1 MALSS
6 LTTNISSSATTF
18 TFTTPIK
25 LDRSNYLIWKSQIL
39 SSVRANELESLLDG
53 SKICPD
59 QFLSSTQ
66 GNSDAM
72 FNASTSST
80 VTSQENPEFHVWKK
94 QDQML
99 LSWLLSSISI
109 EILSLVVNS
118 KTSYELWSSLE
129 QQFGSETAAKKVHL
143 KMMLNNLKKG
153 SMTMTEYFSKLK
165 SVTDELA
172 IAGSPVSSLDF
183 ITHLISGLGQPYYPV
198 VVYIEA
204 NVLKMS
210 INEAYSMLLTHEA
223 RLESNQSNSFKE
235 VKQNYAANLAQAGN
249 NQKKVN
255 NQGGWNGNT
264 GNKPGFHNW
273 NGNFTNRGGFN
284 PGRGQNSGRGQWNNN
299 WNNWN
304 GNQGRGNFAGAARN
318 FSGRFPGGY
327 NGFGRGGGRGNI
339 VCQICFKHNHT
350 AADCKDRFNR
360 NFVPNFS
367 VQGNFPDQNQ
377 TSRAAF
383 MATSEGVADQGWYL
397 DSGATH
403 HLTNN
408 MENLAEGTPYL
419 GSQLLLVGNGQGLRI
434 TSIGNICLLISF
446 GNQLNL
452 SNVLCVPKITK
463 NLISLSKLLSDNHI
477 IIEFVSNLCF
487 IKDKM
492 QGTLLAQGIAEDGLF
507 KLLTQDT
514 PLSDSKALG
523 LKPSSMLSVFS
534 NKENVHSLKELNH
547 QTNVCSN
554 LINSNNENFVS
565 FLASSSQ
572 SMQLLHNS
580 QLPDYKFSKVF
591 GCSCFPFL
599 RPYHHHKLDFHTQK
613 CVFIGY
619 SPIHKGYKCLD
630 RTGKVFV
637 ARHVTFN
644 ELEFPYSELFLKT
657 KSNILSHSATSTPS
671 SVHFFL
677 PQTPVLSHSSNEEPS
692 AAVSSPVLSP
702 ASESHSLPHS
712 VHSQSLDQL
721 SRSSNSSPPVISTH
735 PMVTRSKAGIY
746 KPKTYLVVSQDLEP
760 SNVKTA
766 LTDPR
771 WYSAMK
777 EEFEALQRNQT
788 WTLVPPESAGKIV
801 GNKWVYRVKYNAD
814 GSISRYKARLVA
826 KGYHQ
831 TYGVDFFETFS
842 PVIKPCTV
850 RIILSLAVM
859 HHWPIKQLDVNNAFL
874 NGILTEDVYMHQPQ
888 GFVDS
893 TYPSFIC
900 KLNKALYGLKQAPRA
915 WYDRLKESL
924 VQWGFRVSKS
934 DTSLFIKHAGTN
946 ILLIL
951 IYVDDI
957 LVTGSDSKLIGN
969 VIQQLHS
976 EFALKELGDFHYFLG
991 IEVTPSVHGI
1001 HLSQTK
1007 YIGDILKRANM
1018 LDSKGC
1024 VTPMSTSEKLHKD
1037 TGAAFENPSLYRSIV
1052 GSLQYVLLTRPDLAF
1067 TVNKLSQFLSAPT
1080 ILHWQACKR
1089 VLRYLQST
1097 ADYGLQFFSSGSLK
1111 LTAYSDADWGADPDD
1126 RRSVG
1131 GYCVFLGSNLISWS
1145 SKKQPIV
1152 SRSSAE
1158 SEYRALAM
1166 ATSEVLWITYLFQE
1180 LNISF
1185 DQIPLLH
1192 CDNKSAEALASNP
1205 KYHARTKHIEL
1216 DLHFLREHIA
1226 QQQLSVTYVPSSD
1239 QLADVL
1245 TKPLCFDQF
1254 AYLRSKLNVLSRHQA

>member
-6 LTTNISSSATTF
+6 LNTNISSSATTF

-39 SSVRANELESLLDG
+39 SSVRANELESVLDG
-53 SKICPD
+53 SRICPD

-66 GNSDAM
+66 GNSTV
-72 FNASTSST
+72 ASR
-80 VTSQENPEFHVWKK
+80 ENPQFAVWRK

-99 LSWLLSSISI
+99 LSWLLSSISVK
-109 EILSLVVNS
+109 ILSLVVNS

-129 QQFGSETAAKKVHL
+129 QQFGSKTAAKKVHF

-223 RLESNQSNSFKE
+223 RLESNQSNAFKE
-235 VKQNYAANLAQAGN
+235 VKQNYAANLAHAGN
-249 NQKKVN
+249 NQKKINNQGGWNNN

-264 GNKPGFHNW
+264 RNKTGFNNW
-273 NGNFTNRGGFN
+273 NGNFTNRGGFD
-284 PGRGQNSGRGQWNNN
+284 PGRGQNAGRGQWN
-299 WNNWN
+299 NNWN
-304 GNQGRGNFAGAARN
+304 GNQGRGNFASAAGN
-318 FSGRFPGGY
+318 FSGGFPGGF
-327 NGFGRGGGRGNI
+327 NGFGRGGGRGSI

-360 NFVPNFS
+360 NFVLNFS
-367 VQGNFPDQNQ
+367 VQGNFLGQNQ

-408 MENLAEGTPYL
+408 VENLAEGKPYF
-419 GSQLLLVGNGQGLRI
+419 GSQLL
-434 TSIGNICLLISF
+434 
-446 GNQLNL
+446 
-452 SNVLCVPKITK
+452 
-463 NLISLSKLLSDNHI
+463 
-477 IIEFVSNLCF
+477 
-487 IKDKM
+487 
-492 QGTLLAQGIAEDGLF
+492 
-507 KLLTQDT
+507 
-514 PLSDSKALG
+514 
-523 LKPSSMLSVFS
+523 
-534 NKENVHSLKELNH
+534 
-547 QTNVCSN
+547 
-554 LINSNNENFVS
+554 
-565 FLASSSQ
+565 
-572 SMQLLHNS
+572 
-580 QLPDYKFSKVF
+580 
-591 GCSCFPFL
+591 
-599 RPYHHHKLDFHTQK
+599 
-613 CVFIGY
+613 
-619 SPIHKGYKCLD
+619 PIHKGYKCLD
-630 RTGKVFV
+630 RIGKVFV

-644 ELEFPYSELFLKT
+644 ELEFPYSELFLKN
-657 KSNILSHSATSTPS
+657 KSNIFSHSDISTPS
-671 SVHFFL
+671 SVHFSL
-677 PQTPVLSHSSNEEPS
+677 PQTPVLNNSSNEEPS
-692 AAVSSPVLSP
+692 AAVISPALSS
-702 ASESHSLPHS
+702 ASESHSLQNY
-712 VHSQSLDQL
+712 VHSQSLHL
-721 SRSSNSSPPVISTH
+721 SSRPSNSSLPVLSTH
-735 PMVTRSKAGIY
+735 PMVTRSKTGIY
-746 KPKTYLVVSQDLEP
+746 KPKTYLAVSQDLEP

-766 LTDPR
+766 LADP
-771 WYSAMK
+771 
-777 EEFEALQRNQT
+777 
-788 WTLVPPESAGKIV
+788 
-801 GNKWVYRVKYNAD
+801 RVKYNDD

-842 PVIKPCTV
+842 LVIKPCTV

-859 HHWPIKQLDVNNAFL
+859 NHWPIKQLDVNNAFL
-874 NGILTEDVYMHQPQ
+874 NGILAEDVYMHQPQ

-893 TYPSFIC
+893 TYPSYVC
-900 KLNKALYGLKQAPRA
+900 KLNNALYGLKQAPRA

-924 VQWGFRVSKS
+924 VQWGFHISKS
-934 DTSLFIKHAGTN
+934 DTSLFIKHAGTD

-957 LVTGSDSKLIGN
+957 LVTGSNSKLIGN
-969 VIQQLHS
+969 VIQQLNS
-976 EFALKELGDFHYFLG
+976 EFALKDLWDFHYFLG
-991 IEVTPSVHGI
+991 IEVTPSVQGI

-1007 YIGDILKRANM
+1007 YIGDILQRANM

-1024 VTPMSTSEKLHKD
+1024 VTPMSTSKKLHKD
-1037 TGAAFENPSLYRSIV
+1037 KGAAFENPSLYRSIV

-1080 ILHWQACKR
+1080 ILHWQACKM

-1097 ADYGLQFFSSGSLK
+1097 ANYGLQFFNSGSLS
-1111 LTAYSDADWGADPDD
+1111 LTAYSDADWGSDPDD

-1131 GYCVFLGSNLISWS
+1131 GSLDYI
-1145 SKKQPIV
+1145 
-1152 SRSSAE
+1152 
-1158 SEYRALAM
+1158 
-1166 ATSEVLWITYLFQE
+1166 LFQE

-1192 CDNKSAEALASNP
+1192 CDNKSAEALVSNP
-1205 KYHARTKHIEL
+1205 KYHACTKHIEL
-1216 DLHFLREHIA
+1216 DIHFLKEHIA
-1226 QQQLSVTYVPSSD
+1226 QRQLSVTYVPSSE

-1254 AYLRSKLNVLSRHQA
+1254 AYLRSKLNVISRHQA